1 VRDGGTLAHPKHTDS
16 DHYTPVT
23 MAGTPVRE
31 RYYHGLAV
39 ARCHDELRV
48 YIFGGR
54 NVETRMSDMY
64 SFPLAG
70 VLAGLQ

>member
-1 VRDGGTLAHPKHTDS
+1 
-16 DHYTPVT
+16 VT